1 MSKNKIL
8 WRSLE
13 ILPGALVWSSLF
25 LPIILSFFIPAII
38 AMYVLVLDIFWLYRS
53 LIIGVNLVIGYKN
66 LKHDLH
72 VDWSARLH
80 ALKPSPIVKDW
91 HDIYQVVILATY
103 KETIETLD
111 SSIAAIADSNYALK
125 KIILVL
131 ATEERD
137 KANARVIA
145 SQLLDKYGNS
155 FYKFLVTE
163 HPDGIIG
170 EHKAKGAN
178 VTWAAKKLRLFLDE
192 KKIAYENAIVTT
204 ADADARIHKQYF
216 ACLAFKYCLEPNR
229 DRRSFQP
236 ITLYSNNIWQA
247 PAICRIIA
255 FGNSFWQMV
264 EASRPWRL
272 VNFATHAMS
281 MKMLVEINYWEVGVV
296 NEDSRQFWRAYF
308 TFEGDHKVV
317 PLFIPVYMDAVL
329 AYDFW
334 STIKNQYLQ
343 KQRWAYGVEHIPYV
357 VIESYK
363 NKKIDF
369 WDKTVK
375 IYRLMEGNYSW
386 ATASIFIGIMAWA
399 PLLLGG
405 GFGDT
410 VLGVNLLGVIRTVM
424 AFTWIGIVV
433 SVWISLLLLPP
444 RPANYG
450 KNKIY
455 EMVLQWLLV
464 PVQAVIFSSFPAIDA
479 QTRLMLGKYLT
490 FRVTEKKA
498 V

>member
-1 MSKNKIL
+1 MKKTFL

-13 ILPGALVWSSLF
+13 ILPGAATWFSF
-25 LPIILSFFIPAII
+25 IAPIVLSFFIPVVVATYI
-38 AMYVLVLDIFWLYRS
+38 LLLDIYWMYRS
-53 LIIGVNLVIGYKN
+53 LVIGVNLIIGYRN

-72 VDWSARLH
+72 VDWVRRMESV
-80 ALKPSPIVKDW
+80 KPTEVIKDW
-91 HDIYQVVILATY
+91 REIYQVVILATY
-103 KETIETLD
+103 KESFETLD
-111 SSIAAIADSNYALK
+111 TSIQALADSHYNLK
-125 KIILVL
+125 KVILVL

-137 KANARVIA
+137 KANARQIA
-145 SQLLDKYGNS
+145 KRLVDKYGS
-155 FYKFLVTE
+155 KFYKFLVTE

-192 KKIAYENAIVTT
+192 KSIAYDNAVVTT
-204 ADADARIHKQYF
+204 ADADTRIHRQYL
-216 ACLAFKYCLEPNR
+216 ACLSYNYCIEPNR

-255 FGNSFWQMV
+255 FGNSFWQMI

-281 MKMLVEINYWEVGVV
+281 MKMLIQINYWEVGVV

-308 TFEGDHKVV
+308 TFDGDHKAV

-329 AYDFW
+329 AHDFW
-334 STIKNQYLQ
+334 GTIKNQYLQ
-343 KQRWAYGVEHIPYV
+343 KQRWAYGVEHVPYV

-363 NKKIDF
+363 NRKIAF

-375 IYRLMEGNYSW
+375 IYRLLEGNYSW
-386 ATASIFIGIMAWA
+386 ATASIFIAIMAWF
-399 PLLLGG
+399 PLLFGP
-405 GFGDT
+405 GFSHT
-410 VLGVNLLGVIRTVM
+410 VLGANLLVLIRTLM
-424 AFTWIGIVV
+424 SFTWAGIVV

-444 RPANYG
+444 RPAQYG
-450 KNKIY
+450 KSKMA
-455 EMVLQWLLV
+455 EMVLQWFLV
-464 PVQAVIFSSFPAIDA
+464 PVQAVLFSSFPAIDA

>member
-1 MSKNKIL
+1 MKKTFL

-13 ILPGALVWSSLF
+13 ILPGALVWSSF
-25 LPIILSFFIPAII
+25 ILPIVLSFFVPAVVAIYI
-38 AMYVLVLDIFWLYRS
+38 LLFDLFWMYRS
-53 LIIGVNLVIGYKN
+53 LIIGVNLIVGYKR
-66 LKHDLH
+66 LKHDSH
-72 VDWSARLH
+72 VNWMGKLE
-80 ALKPSPIVKDW
+80 ALEPTPLIKDW
-91 HDIYQVVILATY
+91 HDLYQVIILATY
-103 KETIETLD
+103 KETFETLD
-111 SSIAAIADSNYALK
+111 GSISAILDSTFPLK
-125 KIILVL
+125 KVILVL

-137 KANARVIA
+137 AANVKEIA
-145 SQLLDKYGNS
+145 DRLVTKYEHN
-155 FYKFLVTE
+155 FYKFLVTK

-170 EHKAKGAN
+170 EHKAKGGN
-178 VTWAAKKLRLFLDE
+178 VTWAAKRLRLFLDE
-192 KKIAYENAIVTT
+192 KGIDYENAIVTT
-204 ADADARIHKQYF
+204 ADADTRINRQYF
-216 ACLAFKYCLEPNR
+216 TCLAYNYCLEPNR

-236 ITLYSNNIWQA
+236 ITLYSNNIWQV

-308 TFEGDHKVV
+308 AFDGDHKAV

-334 STIKNQYLQ
+334 STIRNQYLQ

-363 NKKIDF
+363 NKKIPF

-386 ATASIFIGIMAWA
+386 AIASVFIAVMVWV
-399 PLLLGG
+399 PLLVGP
-405 GFGDT
+405 GFGNT
-410 VLGVNLLGVIRTVM
+410 VLGVNLIGLIRTLM
-424 AFTWIGIVV
+424 AFTWIGIII
-433 SVWISLLLLPP
+433 SIWISLLLLPP
-444 RPANYG
+444 KPPQYG
-450 KNKIY
+450 KRKVL
-455 EMVLQWLLV
+455 EMVLQWVLV
-464 PVQAVIFSSFPAIDA
+464 PVQAILFSSFPAIDA
-479 QTRLMLGKYLT
+479 QTRLMLGKYMT

>member
-1 MSKNKIL
+1 MKKSFL

-13 ILPGALVWSSLF
+13 ILPGALIWFSF
-25 LPIILSFFIPAII
+25 IAPIILSFYIPAWVATYI
-38 AMYVLVLDIFWLYRS
+38 LLLDLYWLYRS
-53 LIIGVNLVIGYKN
+53 LIIGVNLVIGYRN
-66 LKHDLH
+66 LKHDSR
-72 VDWSARLH
+72 VDWMKKLE
-80 ALKPSPIVKDW
+80 ALEPTEIIKDW
-91 HDIYQVVILATY
+91 KKIYQVVTLATY
-103 KETIETLD
+103 KESFETLD
-111 SSIAAIADSNYALK
+111 TSIQAVADAQFPTK
-125 KIILVL
+125 RKILVL

-137 KANARVIA
+137 KINARELA
-145 SQLLDKYGNS
+145 SRLREKYEYK
-155 FYKFLVTE
+155 FFKFLVTE

-178 VTWAAKKLRLFLDE
+178 VTWATKKLRLFLDE
-192 KKIAYENAIVTT
+192 KKIEYDNVIVTT
-204 ADADARIHKQYF
+204 ADADTRIHKQYL
-216 ACLAFKYCLEPNR
+216 ACLAYNYCIEPNR

-255 FGNSFWQMV
+255 FGNSFWQMI

-281 MKMLVEINYWEVGVV
+281 MKMLIEINYWEVGVV

-308 TFEGDHKVV
+308 TFNGDHKAV
-317 PLFIPVYMDAVL
+317 PLFVPVYMDAVL
-329 AYDFW
+329 AYSFW

-343 KQRWAYGVEHIPYV
+343 KQRWAYGVEHVPYV

-363 NKKIDF
+363 NWKIPF

-375 IYRLMEGNYSW
+375 IYRLLEGNYSW
-386 ATASIFIGIMAWA
+386 ATASIFIAVMDWF
-399 PLLLGG
+399 PLLLGP
-405 GFGDT
+405 GFSHT
-410 VLGVNLLGVIRTVM
+410 VLGVNLLTLIRTIM
-424 AFTWIGIVV
+424 AFTWIGIVI

-444 RPANYG
+444 RPAQYKKG
-450 KNKIY
+450 KFV
-455 EMVLQWLLV
+455 EMILQWVLV
-464 PVQAVIFSSFPAIDA
+464 PVQAVLFSSFPAIDA
-479 QTRLMLGKYLT
+479 QTRLMLGKYMT

>member
-1 MSKNKIL
+1 MKRTPL
-8 WRSLE
+8 FRALE
-13 ILPGALVWSSLF
+13 ILPGALVWSSF
-25 LPIILSFFIPAII
+25 VLPVVLSFYIPAAI
-38 AMYVLVLDIFWLYRS
+38 ATYILLFDVFWLYKS
-53 LIIGVNLVIGYKN
+53 LIIGVNLVIGYRR
-66 LKHDLH
+66 LKHDSH
-72 VDWSARLH
+72 VDWMGRVE
-80 ALKPSPIVKDW
+80 ALKPTPLVKDW

-103 KETIETLD
+103 KESIETLISSIEAVLD
-111 SSIAAIADSNYALK
+111 SSFPLK
-125 KIILVL
+125 KVILVL

-137 KANARVIA
+137 KVNAREIA
-145 SQLLDKYGNS
+145 KILLDKYGKK

-163 HPDGIIG
+163 HPDGIVG
-170 EHKAKGAN
+170 EFKAKGAN

-192 KKIAYENAIVTT
+192 EGISTENAVVTT
-204 ADADARIHKQYF
+204 ADADTRVHRQYL
-216 ACLAFKYCLEPNR
+216 ACLTFKYCLEPNR

-281 MKMLVEINYWEVGVV
+281 MKMLIQINYWEVGVV

-308 TFEGDHKVV
+308 AFNGDHKAV
-317 PLFIPVYMDAVL
+317 PIFVPVYMDAVL

-363 NKKIDF
+363 NRAIPF

-375 IYRLMEGNYSW
+375 IYRLTEGNYSW
-386 ATASIFIGIMAWA
+386 ATSSIFIAVMAWF
-399 PLLLGG
+399 PLLLGP
-405 GFGDT
+405 GFSHT
-410 VLGVNLLGVIRTVM
+410 VLGVNLLTLIRTIM

-444 RPANYG
+444 RPPQYRRR
-450 KNKIY
+450 KIF
-455 EMVLQWLLV
+455 EMVLQWILV
-464 PVQAVIFSSFPAIDA
+464 PVQAIIFSSFPAIDA
-479 QTRLMLGKYLT
+479 QTRLMLGKYMA